1 MKTFTETL
9 QDIVNTTTTFHDRAI
24 VCARA
29 VVRARFVQ
37 GEIDRM
43 RGDLQGVADNLTL
56 SDLRRAGPVAV
67 DATTILLTSYDRELT
82 RLCQIPGVLS
92 ALLAEMV
99 IEEPT
104 P

>member
-1 MKTFTETL
+1 M
-9 QDIVNTTTTFHDRAI
+9 TTFVETMQALAADASTTRDRAI
-24 VCARA
+24 V
-29 VVRARFVQ
+29 RARVVQ
-37 GEIDRM
+37 REIDRL
-43 RGDLQGVADNLTL
+43 RADLNGAAENLTL

-67 DATTILLTSYDRELT
+67 DAATSLLASYDRELT

-99 IEEPT
+99 IEEPA

>member
-1 MKTFTETL
+1 MKTLTETL
-9 QDIVNTTTTFHDRAI
+9 QDIAANASTTSDRAI
-24 VCARA
+24 VRARA
-29 VVRARFVQ
+29 VMAT
-37 GEIDRM
+37 ID
-43 RGDLQGVADNLTL
+43 
-56 SDLRRAGPVAV
+56 DLRDRLDHRSDRQFRDVGQTYDDVPNAA
-67 DATTILLTSYDRELT
+67 LLASYDRELT

>member
-9 QDIVNTTTTFHDRAI
+9 QDIANTTTTVRDRAI
-24 VCARA
+24 VRA
-29 VVRARFVQ
+29 CFVQ
-37 GEIDRM
+37 GEIDRL

-67 DATTILLTSYDRELT
+67 DAATILLASYDRELT
-82 RLCQIPGVLS
+82 RLCQIPGVLT

>member
-1 MKTFTETL
+1 MKTLTETL
-9 QDIVNTTTTFHDRAI
+9 QALATNASTTRDRAI
-24 VCARA
+24 
-29 VVRARFVQ
+29 VRARFVQ
-37 GEIDRM
+37 GEIDRL

-67 DATTILLTSYDRELT
+67 DAATILLASYDRELT

-104 P
+104 A

>member
-9 QDIVNTTTTFHDRAI
+9 QDLATNASTTRDRAI
-24 VCARA
+24 V
-29 VVRARFVQ
+29 RARVVQ
-37 GEIDRM
+37 KEIDR
-43 RGDLQGVADNLTL
+43 LHEKICAPHSSNYT
-56 SDLRRAGPVAV
+56 AAY
-67 DATTILLTSYDRELT
+67 AALLASYDRELT

-99 IEEPT
+99 IEETT

>member
-1 MKTFTETL
+1 MPTSTETL
-9 QDIVNTTTTFHDRAI
+9 QDIATNASTTRDRAI
-24 VCARA
+24 VRA
-29 VVRARFVQ
+29 
-37 GEIDRM
+37 
-43 RGDLQGVADNLTL
+43 LTL
-56 SDLRRAGPVAV
+56 DAAIRSLRDQLLDEAERPERDSTSV
-67 DATTILLTSYDRELT
+67 DADIAVLASYDHELT

>member
-1 MKTFTETL
+1 MKTLTETL
-9 QDIVNTTTTFHDRAI
+9 QDIATNATTTRDRAI
-24 VCARA
+24 
-29 VVRARFVQ
+29 VRARFVQ
-37 GEIDRM
+37 GEIDRL
-43 RGDLQGVADNLTL
+43 RADLNGAAENLTL

-67 DATTILLTSYDRELT
+67 DAATSLLASYDRELT

-99 IEEPT
+99 IEETT

>member
-1 MKTFTETL
+1 MKTLTETL
-9 QDIVNTTTTFHDRAI
+9 QALATNASTTRDRAI
-24 VCARA
+24 
-29 VVRARFVQ
+29 VRARFVQ
-37 GEIDRM
+37 GEIDRL

-67 DATTILLTSYDRELT
+67 DAATILLASYDRELT
-82 RLCQIPGVLS
+82 RLCQIPGVLA

>member
-9 QDIVNTTTTFHDRAI
+9 QDIATNATTTRERAI
-24 VCARA
+24 
-29 VVRARFVQ
+29 VRARFVQ
-37 GEIDRM
+37 GKIDE
-43 RGDLQGVADNLTL
+43 
-56 SDLRRAGPVAV
+56 LRSAIEGLHTYDTDQSA
-67 DATTILLTSYDRELT
+67 ALLASYDAEMT

-104 P
+104 E

>member
-1 MKTFTETL
+1 MKTLTETL
-9 QDIVNTTTTFHDRAI
+9 QALAADATTTRDRAI
-24 VCARA
+24 VRA
-29 VVRARFVQ
+29 CFVQ
-37 GEIDRM
+37 GKVD
-43 RGDLQGVADNLTL
+43 
-56 SDLRRAGPVAV
+56 DLRDHLENSPLCR
-67 DATTILLTSYDRELT
+67 DADQTYDDVPNAALLASYDAEMT

>member
-9 QDIVNTTTTFHDRAI
+9 QDIATNASTTRDRAI
-24 VCARA
+24 V
-29 VVRARFVQ
+29 RARSVQ
-37 GEIDRM
+37 GEIDRL
-43 RGDLQGVADNLTL
+43 RGRLDL
-56 SDLRRAGPVAV
+56 SHLRQFRDVGDTYEDVPNAA
-67 DATTILLTSYDRELT
+67 LLASYDRELT

>member
-1 MKTFTETL
+1 M
-9 QDIVNTTTTFHDRAI
+9 TTFVETMQALAADASTTRDRAI
-24 VCARA
+24 V
-29 VVRARFVQ
+29 RARVVQ
-37 GEIDRM
+37 REIDRL
-43 RGDLQGVADNLTL
+43 RADLNGAAENLTL

-67 DATTILLTSYDRELT
+67 DAATSLLASYDRELT

-99 IEEPT
+99 IEETT

>member
-9 QDIVNTTTTFHDRAI
+9 QDLATNASTTRDRAI
-24 VCARA
+24 
-29 VVRARFVQ
+29 VRARFVQ
-37 GEIDRM
+37 GEIDRL
-43 RGDLQGVADNLTL
+43 RGRLDLSHLRQFRDVGDTYEDVAN
-56 SDLRRAGPVAV
+56 AA
-67 DATTILLTSYDRELT
+67 LLASYDHELT

>member
-1 MKTFTETL
+1 MPTFVETMQAL
-9 QDIVNTTTTFHDRAI
+9 APHASTTRDRAI
-24 VCARA
+24 
-29 VVRARFVQ
+29 VRARFVQ
-37 GEIDRM
+37 GEIDRL

-67 DATTILLTSYDRELT
+67 DAATILLASYDRELT

-104 P
+104 E